1 MTTTPMAAQRR
12 SPQGWATFVVV
23 YLVLAGVLNLI
34 WGIAALE
41 NKAYFASNG
50 LLWSTLNTWG
60 WIAIILGAI
69 QMLGAGLVASRN
81 AAGAVIA
88 VFLAFCGIMFNFL
101 SIGAYPV
108 WSVILLV
115 IDALIIWGVTVHSE
129 QFVKE

>member
-1 MTTTPMAAQRR
+1 VSTTPMVAER
-12 SPQGWATFVVV
+12 SSPRGWSTFVVV
-23 YLVLAGVLNLI
+23 YLLLAGVLNLV

-60 WIAIILGAI
+60 WIAIILGAV

-115 IDALIIWGVTVHSE
+115 IDGLIIWGVTVHSE